1 MLKRKADLLK
11 DREPTEKRQKLL
23 NDFDTMT
30 KQEKEIDERLKTYRK
45 NDPVVI
51 KEMENSIMTCVE
63 AINRWTDNA
72 FNCKS
77 YMVKKL
83 NMISKDADKT
93 IGITEDFDNID
104 MPKPIVTTIPKV
116 LEQTSVAQSIPN
128 ETPIVENNVENNED
142 IEDNQPLQKDR
153 ESPTAIAI
161 AATS

>member
-1 MLKRKADLLK
+1 
-11 DREPTEKRQKLL
+11 
-23 NDFDTMT
+23 MT

-51 KEMENSIMTCVE
+51 KEMENSIGTCVE

-83 NMISKDADKT
+83 NMMSKDADKT
-93 IGITEDFDNID
+93 IGIAEDFDNID

-116 LEQTSVAQSIPN
+116 LEQTSVAQSITN

-153 ESPTAIAI
+153 ESPIAIAI

>member
-1 MLKRKADLLK
+1 
-11 DREPTEKRQKLL
+11 
-23 NDFDTMT
+23 MT

-116 LEQTSVAQSIPN
+116 LEQTSVVQSSPPN
-128 ETPIVENNVENNED
+128 EIPIEQNNTENEAV
-142 IEDNQPLQKDR
+142 EDNQPIQKDR
-153 ESPTAIAI
+153 ESPMAIAI
-161 AATS
+161 AASS

>member
-1 MLKRKADLLK
+1 
-11 DREPTEKRQKLL
+11 
-23 NDFDTMT
+23 MT

-51 KEMENSIMTCVE
+51 KEMENSIGTCVE

-83 NMISKDADKT
+83 NMMSKDADKT

-153 ESPTAIAI
+153 ESPIAIAI

>member
-1 MLKRKADLLK
+1 
-11 DREPTEKRQKLL
+11 
-23 NDFDTMT
+23 MT

-51 KEMENSIMTCVE
+51 KEMENSIGTCVE

-83 NMISKDADKT
+83 NMMSKDADKT

-116 LEQTSVAQSIPN
+116 LEQTSIPQSIPN

-153 ESPTAIAI
+153 ESPIAIAI

>member
-1 MLKRKADLLK
+1 
-11 DREPTEKRQKLL
+11 
-23 NDFDTMT
+23 MT
-30 KQEKEIDERLKTYRK
+30 KQEKEIDERLKTYSK
-45 NDPVVI
+45 NDSVVI
-51 KEMENSIMTCVE
+51 KEMENSIGTCVE

-83 NMISKDADKT
+83 NMMSKDADKT

-116 LEQTSVAQSIPN
+116 LEQTSIPQSIPN

-153 ESPTAIAI
+153 ESPIAIAI

>member
-1 MLKRKADLLK
+1 
-11 DREPTEKRQKLL
+11 
-23 NDFDTMT
+23 MT

-51 KEMENSIMTCVE
+51 KEMENSIGTCVE

-83 NMISKDADKT
+83 NMMSKDADKT

>member
-1 MLKRKADLLK
+1 
-11 DREPTEKRQKLL
+11 
-23 NDFDTMT
+23 MT

-51 KEMENSIMTCVE
+51 KEMENSIGTCVE

-83 NMISKDADKT
+83 NMMSKDADKT
-93 IGITEDFDNID
+93 IGIAEDFDNID

-153 ESPTAIAI
+153 ESPIAIAI

>member
-1 MLKRKADLLK
+1 
-11 DREPTEKRQKLL
+11 
-23 NDFDTMT
+23 MT

-51 KEMENSIMTCVE
+51 NEMENSIGTCVE

-83 NMISKDADKT
+83 NMMSKDADKT
-93 IGITEDFDNID
+93 IGIAEDFDNID

-116 LEQTSVAQSIPN
+116 LEQTSIPQSIPN

-142 IEDNQPLQKDR
+142 MKIISHYRRIEKVQ
-153 ESPTAIAI
+153 
-161 AATS
+161 

>member
-1 MLKRKADLLK
+1 
-11 DREPTEKRQKLL
+11 
-23 NDFDTMT
+23 MT

-51 KEMENSIMTCVE
+51 KEMENSIGTCVE

-83 NMISKDADKT
+83 NMMSKDADKT
-93 IGITEDFDNID
+93 IGIAEDFDNID

-116 LEQTSVAQSIPN
+116 LEQTSIPQSIPN
-128 ETPIVENNVENNED
+128 ETPIVENNED

-153 ESPTAIAI
+153 ESPIAIAI

>member
-1 MLKRKADLLK
+1 
-11 DREPTEKRQKLL
+11 
-23 NDFDTMT
+23 MT

-51 KEMENSIMTCVE
+51 KEMENSIGTCVE

-83 NMISKDADKT
+83 NMMSKDADKT
-93 IGITEDFDNID
+93 IGIAEDFDNID

-116 LEQTSVAQSIPN
+116 LEQTSIPQSIPN

-153 ESPTAIAI
+153 ESPIAIAI